1 MAIISYLSRSSF
13 KKLID
18 MHHFSIRELLYLT
31 LLFGFIF
38 LLVFISRYTRLHGDN
53 AIITEVPAELLLHE
67 RTDLKGLADALD
79 VIEVSFDRNQLIWAG
94 NILGWRN
101 FRPGRYEIK
110 ENRSFSDFLS
120 VVARGMQDPAR
131 VTILPGTDVARL
143 SRSLGNQMRAD
154 STEFHNLFAD
164 SSSVALEFEL
174 TGEELFARMLPNT
187 YEVFWTSSAEAL
199 VRRVL
204 REFGRLVE
212 QQYRAEFEANDL
224 SLNEVLIL
232 ASIVEWEARY
242 SDEKP
247 RISGLYLNRLNQNM
261 MLQADP
267 TVAYALGERRRLLF
281 EDYRFEHP
289 YNTYLI
295 QGLPPGPI
303 TNPDL
308 SSILSVLNPEEH
320 DYLYMVATP
329 EGTHHFSRTFQ
340 EHREASEV
348 WRRWIRE
355 QHRIRDERER
365 ANAEAGN

>member
-1 MAIISYLSRSSF
+1 
-13 KKLID
+13 
-18 MHHFSIRELLYLT
+18 MHHFSLRELLYLT
-31 LLFGFIF
+31 LLFGLVF
-38 LLVFISRYTRLHGDN
+38 LLVFISRYIRLHGEKG
-53 AIITEVPAELLLHE
+53 ITSEVPTELLLYE
-67 RTDLKGLADALD
+67 RTNLEGLANALD
-79 VIEVSFDRNQLIWAG
+79 EIEVSYDRNQLIWAG
-94 NILGWRN
+94 NTLGWRF
-101 FRPGRYEIK
+101 FRPGRYEI
-110 ENRSFSDFLS
+110 NQNSSFSVFLS
-120 VVARGMQDPAR
+120 KTARGMQNPAR
-131 VTILPGTDVARL
+131 VTILSGTDLARL

-154 STEFHNLFAD
+154 STDFHNLFSD

-187 YEVFWTSSAEAL
+187 YEVFWTSSPEGL

-204 REFGRLVE
+204 REFDRLVA
-212 QQYRAEFEANDL
+212 QRYRTEFEANDL

-232 ASIVEWEARY
+232 ASIVEWEARF

-247 RISGLYLNRLNQNM
+247 RISGLYLNRLNRNM

-308 SSILSVLNPEEH
+308 SSIRSVLNPEEH

-365 ANAEAGN
+365 ANTEAGN

>member
-1 MAIISYLSRSSF
+1 VIISYLDHSVF
-13 KKLID
+13 NKLLD
-18 MHHFSIRELLYLT
+18 MHHFSLRELLYLT

-38 LLVFISRYTRLHGDN
+38 FLVFISRYTRLHGEN
-53 AIITEVPAELLLHE
+53 AIIAEAPVEVLLYE
-67 RTDLKGLADALD
+67 RTDIEGLADALD
-79 VIEVSFDRNQLIWAG
+79 EIEVSFDRGQLIWAG
-94 NILGWRN
+94 NILGWRS
-101 FRPGRYEIK
+101 FRPGRYEIN

-143 SRSLGNQMRAD
+143 SRNLGNQMRAD
-154 STEFHNLFAD
+154 STDFHNIFTD
-164 SSSVALEFEL
+164 SSTVALEFEL

-187 YEVFWTSSAEAL
+187 YEVFWTASADGL

-204 REFGRLVE
+204 REFDRLVI
-212 QQYRAEFEANDL
+212 QRYQAEFETNSL

-232 ASIVEWEARY
+232 ASIVEWEARF

-247 RISGLYLNRLNQNM
+247 RISGLYLNRLNRNM

-308 SSILSVLNPEEH
+308 SSILSVLHPEEH
-320 DYLYMVATP
+320 DYLFMVATP

-365 ANAEAGN
+365 ANTEAGN